1 MKSKLF
7 IIALLALSVISCTRE
22 PIPQLEEQGGKIVT
36 IRATIPP
43 ETRVAYDDAN
53 LSLSWQDNDQLLLA
67 GYDGTTYKG
76 SSTFTY
82 VSGSGSKFLGTTVPG
97 ATTYKAYYP
106 GNVITLDNN
115 GNVQLPV
122 YFWQQTQEGNNSTA
136 HLRDKLFLSDTVAKA
151 TNNTFSL
158 TLRSS
163 MIKLNLSSIPQEVGK
178 LDQLIYMVETAS
190 GVFKSV
196 PLNVSGVTF
205 SATVSSITAFLA
217 FDPDVVTNIAAN
229 GKVRITLLGE
239 QPYEWSATST
249 DGKNYIA
256 GNRYTGTVTGGWTGK
271 ELINPLSFVAE
282 YNVNPA
288 GNGFVTDLTA
298 CDVSGYFTWDNTG
311 TINISGY
318 HLPSMEEW
326 YGIVPEHG
334 TYVTYVDFQNEGSH
348 YGISENVMVQGETIN
363 MTSDYRNTGSNKN
376 PAPSYALRYKGTDMV
391 SAWKY
396 ELFHYNTN
404 TCHMKITSRNVAPS
418 ETIGNIA
425 DETFWTT
432 GNENDIVRCFPASG
446 YYFHN
451 ISYRGAR
458 GYFRSTTTTEHSSN
472 PSSSA
477 LYMYFDYYYST
488 PSHSSYKAT
497 RTSVRLFA
505 NPD

>member
-7 IIALLALSVISCTRE
+7 IIALLAVLGASCTRE
-22 PIPQLEEQGGKIVT
+22 PPLELDYKEGKIVT
-36 IRATIPP
+36 ISATIPP
-43 ETRVAYDDAN
+43 ETRVAYDDTDR
-53 LSLSWQDNDQLLLA
+53 SLSWQTGDTLLLA

-76 SSTFTY
+76 SK
-82 VSGSGSKFLGTTVPG
+82 KFHWTGGDSFQGTEVPG

-115 GNVQLPV
+115 GNLQFPA

-151 TNNTFSL
+151 TNNAFSL

-163 MIKLNLSSIPQEVGK
+163 IIRLNLSGIPQEVGE

-205 SATVSSITAFLA
+205 SAAVSSITAFLA
-217 FDPDVVTNIAAN
+217 FDPLFVTNIAAN

-239 QPYEWSATST
+239 QPYEWSATSA
-249 DGKNYIA
+249 DGKNYTA

-318 HLPSMEEW
+318 HLPSIEEW
-326 YGIVPEHG
+326 YGIVPKRG
-334 TYVTYVDFQNEGSH
+334 SNVTYVSFKAESSH
-348 YGISENVMVQGETIN
+348 YGISENVIVQGESIS
-363 MTSDYRNTGSNKN
+363 MTSDFYNTGNDV
-376 PAPSYALRYKGTDMV
+376 SYALRYKGTDMV

-396 ELFHYNTN
+396 EYLSDGNNT
-404 TCHMKITSRNVAPS
+404 HMKITSRNVAPFIIIDS
-418 ETIGNIA
+418 ITVNNG
-425 DETFWTT
+425 TFWNS
-432 GNENDIVRCFPASG
+432 GNENDVVRYFPASG
-446 YYFHN
+446 YYEVSSRKYLGTN
-451 ISYRGAR
+451 
-458 GYFRSTTTTEHSSN
+458 GYFWSSTKKGTDFAFAMIFRSGDT
-472 PSSSA
+472 SSSSGG
-477 LYMYFDYYYST
+477 YWKTNRYT
-488 PSHSSYKAT
+488 
-497 RTSVRLFA
+497 VRLFTPE
-505 NPD
+505 N

>member
-1 MKSKLF
+1 MKFKLF
-7 IIALLALSVISCTRE
+7 IFTLLALFITSCTLEPFPE
-22 PIPQLEEQGGKIVT
+22 PIEEDGQIVT
-36 IRATIPP
+36 ISATIPP
-43 ETRVAYDDAN
+43 ETRVTYDDTDR
-53 LSLSWQDNDQLLLA
+53 SLSWQTGDTLLLA

-76 SSTFTY
+76 SK
-82 VSGSGSKFLGTTVPG
+82 KFHWTGDDSFQGTEVPG

-106 GNVITLDNN
+106 GNVITLDKN
-115 GNVQLPV
+115 GNVQLPA
-122 YFWQQTQEGNNSTA
+122 YFWQQTQDGNNSTA

-163 MIKLNLSSIPQEVGK
+163 IIRLNLSGIPQEVGE

-217 FDPDVVTNIAAN
+217 FDPLFVTNIAAN
-229 GKVRITLLGE
+229 GKVRIILLGE
-239 QPYEWSATST
+239 QPYEWSATSI

-282 YNVNPA
+282 YNVNPD
-288 GNGFVTDLTA
+288 GNGFVTDLTSCTA
-298 CDVSGYFTWDNTG
+298 SGYFNWNSAD

-326 YGIVPEHG
+326 YGIFPERD
-334 TYVTYVDFQNEGSH
+334 TYVTYVLFKNEGSH
-348 YGISENVMVQGETIN
+348 YGISKNVIVQGETIN
-363 MTSDYRNTGSNKN
+363 MTSDFYNTGNN
-376 PAPSYALRYKGTDMV
+376 VSYALRYKGTDMV

-396 ELFHYNTN
+396 ELLNYNTN
-404 TCHMKITSRNVAPS
+404 TCHIKITSRNVAPS
-418 ETIGNIA
+418 IIIDSITVNNGA
-425 DETFWTT
+425 FWTT

-446 YYFHN
+446 YIYYN
-451 ISYRGAR
+451 ITHRGGA
-458 GYFRSTTTTEHSSN
+458 GYFRSTTVSSSN
-472 PSSSA
+472 PTTSA
-477 LYMYFDYYYST
+477 LYMYFDSGT
-488 PSHSSYKAT
+488 ARSHSSYMNT

>member
-1 MKSKLF
+1 MKFKLF
-7 IIALLALSVISCTRE
+7 IFTLLALFITSCTLEPFPE
-22 PIPQLEEQGGKIVT
+22 PIEEDGQIVT
-36 IRATIPP
+36 ISATIPP
-43 ETRVAYDDAN
+43 ETRVTYDDTDR
-53 LSLSWQDNDQLLLA
+53 SLSWQTGDTLLLA

-76 SSTFTY
+76 SK
-82 VSGSGSKFLGTTVPG
+82 KFHWTGDDSFQGTEVPG

-106 GNVITLDNN
+106 GNVITLDKN
-115 GNVQLPV
+115 GNVQLPA
-122 YFWQQTQEGNNSTA
+122 YFWQQTQDGNNSTA

-163 MIKLNLSSIPQEVGK
+163 IIRLNLSGIPQEVGE

-217 FDPDVVTNIAAN
+217 FDPLFVTNIAAN
-229 GKVRITLLGE
+229 GKVRIILLGE
-239 QPYEWSATST
+239 QPYEWSATSI

-298 CDVSGYFTWDNTG
+298 CDVSGYFTWD
-311 TINISGY
+311 SA
-318 HLPSMEEW
+318 
-326 YGIVPEHG
+326 
-334 TYVTYVDFQNEGSH
+334 D
-348 YGISENVMVQGETIN
+348 TIN
-363 MTSDYRNTGSNKN
+363 MTSDYRNTGSINN

-396 ELFHYNTN
+396 EYNYDPNKEHT
-404 TCHMKITSRNVAPS
+404 HMKITSRNVAPS

-432 GNENDIVRCFPASG
+432 GNENDIVRYFPASG
-446 YYFHN
+446 FYYYK
-451 ISYRGAR
+451 ITYRGTE
-458 GYFRSTTTTEHSSN
+458 GYFRSATESSGF
-472 PSSSA
+472 A
-477 LYMYFDYYYST
+477 LYIHFNSGT
-488 PSHSSYKAT
+488 PQSYTTYMHT

-505 NPD
+505 DPD

>member
-249 DGKNYIA
+249 EGKNYIA

-298 CDVSGYFTWDNTG
+298 CDVSGYFTWNSADN
-311 TINISGY
+311 INISGY
-318 HLPSMEEW
+318 HIPSMEEW
-326 YGIVPEHG
+326 YGIVPERE
-334 TYVTYVDFQNEGSH
+334 TYVVYVNFKYESSH
-348 YGISENVMVQGETIN
+348 YGISKNVIVQGETIN
-363 MTSDYRNTGSNKN
+363 MTSDYRNTGSINN

-396 ELFHYNTN
+396 EYNYDPNKEHT
-404 TCHMKITSRNVAPS
+404 HMKITSRNVAPS

-432 GNENDIVRCFPASG
+432 GNENDIVRYFPASG
-446 YYFHN
+446 FYYYKVT
-451 ISYRGAR
+451 YRGTE
-458 GYFRSTTTTEHSSN
+458 GYFRSATESSGF
-472 PSSSA
+472 A
-477 LYMYFDYYYST
+477 LYIHFNSGT
-488 PSHSSYKAT
+488 PQSHTTYMHT

-505 NPD
+505 NPN